1 MKRKKFVN
9 SICPALLLSML
20 SSPLLVA
27 CSNNEETEEIPLS
40 EEEENYLAL
49 KAKINEDGY
58 YTEGKKLHI
67 DLKNTRYKN
76 LDQLSA
82 FVNDLENGLL
92 ILRKDEDNYMAFDNC
107 CPHLGSRNLW
117 TFSNNKFR
125 CNNHGNSFGISNSF
139 TSYCSSN
146 SRSGNLKQYAV
157 SIYED
162 LLTVDFSS

>member
-1 MKRKKFVN
+1 MKRKEFVQTV
-9 SICPALLLSML
+9 CPVLILTML
-20 SSPLLVA
+20 SSPILVSCA
-27 CSNNEETEEIPLS
+27 TDEISPETPLS
-40 EEEENYLAL
+40 EEEKNYQAL
-49 KAKINEDGY
+49 ITMLNEDGY

-67 DLKNTRYKN
+67 DLKNTRYKD

-92 ILRKDEDNYMAFDNC
+92 ILRKDEENYMAFDNC

-117 TFSNNKFR
+117 TYNNNKFR
-125 CNNHGNSFGISNSF
+125 CNNHGNSFGTSSGL

-146 SRSGNLKQYAV
+146 SNSGNLKQYAV
-157 SIYED
+157 SVYED